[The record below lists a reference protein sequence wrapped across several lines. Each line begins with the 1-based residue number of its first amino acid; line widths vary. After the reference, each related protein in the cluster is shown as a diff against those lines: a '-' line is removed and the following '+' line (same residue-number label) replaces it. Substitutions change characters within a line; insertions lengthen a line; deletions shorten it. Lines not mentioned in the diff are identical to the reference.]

1 METRDRIV
9 NAAAHVMRTRGLARS
24 TTKEIAKAAGFSE
37 ATLYK
42 HFRDKTD
49 LFVAVLREG
58 LPSNLQPLL
67 AGLPDRVGQGSVRA
81 TLEEVARAA
90 IAFYTDTFP
99 IAASV
104 FSEPTLLE
112 AHRAAL
118 RERRAGPSAIT
129 TALARYLAAE
139 RDAGRLAPDLDPESA
154 ADLLIGACLNHA
166 FLGKFPGPRD
176 RAEEPAE
183 RVAAGFVQTLLK
195 GAAPRAGADGADRE

>member
-1 METRDRIV
+1 
-9 NAAAHVMRTRGLARS
+9 MRTRGLARS

-58 LPSNLQPLL
+58 LPGNLQPLL
-67 AGLPDRVGQGSVRA
+67 ARLPERVGQGSVRA

-104 FSEPTLLE
+104 FSEPALLE

-118 RERRAGPSAIT
+118 RERQRGPAAIT

-139 RDAGRLAPDLDPESA
+139 RDAGRLDPGLDPQSA

-166 FLGKFPGPRD
+166 FLGEFPGPRE
-176 RAEEPAE
+176 RAEEPVHE
-183 RVAAGFVQTLLK
+183 VAAGFVQTLLG
-195 GAAPRAGADGADRE
+195 GAAPRGEAGAAG